1 MRRGRLR
8 AGAGAARNAEARS
21 GFPRV
26 LSRKK
31 QSRKRADSSAG
42 IDHGIERDAAPSV
55 LQSSRSGPVKGA
67 PATAGVRGRSSRRS
81 LAGGML
87 ANLNVP
93 ESSWMADV
101 LYPLEGAESLAAIAS
116 SSVIFWVFLT
126 LVPEYCLTLMG
137 NADTMGVPTLGKFIA
152 LVSILPVV
160 FLLPFAFFYWLQYL
174 GRVLVAS
181 AMGETIPPRLPDRN
195 FDGFLNGMGPWLIWS
210 VLGLVPGLLPLILY
224 GLTLSTASEASSLV
238 ALALLSLGLPY
249 IVMALMMTFLHDHSM
264 AATPRGVMGAI
275 LQLGGHYGKLCL
287 IVGAALALGAGTFL
301 IALLPAHPS
310 LLALSGGL
318 SRLLG
323 PG

>member
-1 MRRGRLR
+1 
-8 AGAGAARNAEARS
+8 
-21 GFPRV
+21 
-26 LSRKK
+26 
-31 QSRKRADSSAG
+31 
-42 IDHGIERDAAPSV
+42 
-55 LQSSRSGPVKGA
+55 
-67 PATAGVRGRSSRRS
+67 
-81 LAGGML
+81 
-87 ANLNVP
+87 
-93 ESSWMADV
+93 MADV

-224 GLTLSTASEASSLV
+224 GLTLSTASEGSSLV

-275 LQLGGHYGKLCL
+275 LRLGGHYGKLCL
-287 IVGAALALGAGTFL
+287 IVGAALVVGVGAFL
-301 IALLPAHPS
+301 IALLLRTHHFWLYLAACLACWALVDWILIVVMRILGTYYDRHKQA
-310 LLALSGGL
+310 LLWNRERPRWGVVWKL
-318 SRLLG
+318 
-323 PG
+323 

>member
-1 MRRGRLR
+1 
-8 AGAGAARNAEARS
+8 
-21 GFPRV
+21 
-26 LSRKK
+26 
-31 QSRKRADSSAG
+31 
-42 IDHGIERDAAPSV
+42 
-55 LQSSRSGPVKGA
+55 
-67 PATAGVRGRSSRRS
+67 
-81 LAGGML
+81 ML

-224 GLTLSTASEASSLV
+224 GLTLSTASEGSSLV
-238 ALALLSLGLPY
+238 ALALSVARVALYRDGPDDDVFARSFHGRDTAGGYGCHPPARRSLRKTLFNRLARRSRSAQGRFSSRSCLRTHHFWLY
-249 IVMALMMTFLHDHSM
+249 LVACLGCWVLVDWILVVVM
-264 AATPRGVMGAI
+264 RV
-275 LQLGGHYGKLCL
+275 LGTYYDRHKQ
-287 IVGAALALGAGTFL
+287 
-301 IALLPAHPS
+301 ALLWNRERPRWGVIWK
-310 LLALSGGL
+310 L
-318 SRLLG
+318 
-323 PG
+323 